1 MGLLTQVMDRVV
13 MKGLGMNKRLW
24 LVGVSAMTTILS
36 ATTAHAQASAGSSAQ
51 QATTNAPEEPDT
63 AIGDVVVT
71 AQRRAERLQD
81 VPLSVTAVTADDLNR
96 SRISDISRVQL
107 QTPGLTWGQQGS
119 DSFPAIRGV
128 RTQLVDAKTDPVI
141 GFYLDGIYQSRTQQ
155 QSIPL
160 FDVARVEVQRGPQG
174 TLYGRN
180 TFGGNISVV
189 TQEPTKQLSAG
200 GSVSFG
206 NYSLKQGDAF
216 LNVPINDWL
225 SARVA
230 GYHSDHTGYVTST
243 VNSQIR
249 VADEDQNAVRGS
261 LLATP
266 TPELRILVHGG
277 YWGRFDAGGSAY
289 GYKTVGT
296 FINPATGTRSIAGQP
311 YAVNPSVRNGSFFVN
326 GIDEGVPV
334 VGGPYQNQFDYQPFE
349 RLHEKYID
357 ADVSY
362 DLGGVA
368 LRSITGY
375 TQFRS
380 FRSGDIDQTGVVFP
394 AAGVA
399 SGFLGSGIQAADTHD
414 RSLSQELQLSS
425 NRSEQPFQWILGGYL
440 FHDHLREFY
449 DQVYTA
455 STATAR
461 SSQALSEL
469 STHSYAAYGQA
480 TYAIVPDT
488 LKLIAGIRYSDE
500 TKTATITNFSAPPG
514 SFVYNIQ
521 TPAVGG
527 GRVHYGRVTWKAGAE
542 YNVTHD
548 NLLYATVSTGF
559 ESGGINNNSSNALVP
574 AAYAP
579 QKVTAYEIGSK
590 NKFMDGELFV
600 NVSAFYNDYKDL
612 QITILDQVTNL
623 SYYANAGAARGYG
636 VEAEVKTNFYR
647 DFHLNGTATYLNAKY
662 TQYTR
667 PNPFGNTTTVN
678 LAGNRV
684 PMSPTFKG
692 TISAYYDAKIGD
704 AGVLTPHVDL
714 LYSTHYYATDYNTVL
729 DRQRAYATLDGSL
742 RYTLP
747 DARVYIEGFGSN
759 LTKKAVIYSATLG
772 STARVQNSYSPPR
785 TYGVRVGARF

>member
-1 MGLLTQVMDRVV
+1 MT
-13 MKGLGMNKRLW
+13 KRMLMI
-24 LVGVSAMTTILS
+24 GVSALTMIFS
-36 ATTAHAQASAGSSAQ
+36 AATASAQAAAGSQAQAPSA
-51 QATTNAPEEPDT
+51 ANAPEEPDS
-63 AIGDVVVT
+63 ALGDVIVT

-81 VPLSVTAVTADDLNR
+81 VPLAVTAITADDLSR
-96 SRISDISRVQL
+96 SRIFDASRLQL
-107 QTPGLTWGQQGS
+107 QTPGLTWGQQGA

-141 GFYLDGIYQSRTQQ
+141 GFYLDGVYQSRTQQ

-160 FDVARVEVQRGPQG
+160 FDLARVEVQRGPQG

-189 TQEPTKQLSAG
+189 TQEPTKELSAG
-200 GSVSFG
+200 GSLSIG

-216 LNVPINDWL
+216 INLPINDWL

-243 VNSQIR
+243 VNPQIH

-277 YWGRFDAGGSAY
+277 WWGRFDAGGSAY

-296 FINPATGTRSIAGQP
+296 LINAAGVRSILGSP
-311 YAVNPSVRNGSFFVN
+311 YAVNPSVRNGSFFIN

-334 VGGPYQNQFDYQPFE
+334 GSDPYQNQFDYQPYE
-349 RLHEKYID
+349 RVKEKYID
-357 ADVSY
+357 GDVSY
-362 DLGGVA
+362 DLGGIA

-375 TQFRS
+375 EGFRS
-380 FRSGDIDQTGVVFP
+380 NRSGDIDQSGVVFP
-394 AAGVA
+394 AVGVA
-399 SGFLGSGIQAADTHD
+399 SGFAGSGIQAADTHV
-414 RSLSQELQLSS
+414 RTFSEELQLSS
-425 NRSEQPFQWILGGYL
+425 NRSVERLQWIVGGYL

-455 STATAR
+455 PTATTR
-461 SSQALSEL
+461 SSQALSAL

-480 TYAIVPDT
+480 TLAIVPDK
-488 LKLIAGIRYSDE
+488 LKLIGGIRYSDE
-500 TKTATITNFSAPPG
+500 TKDATITNYTAPPG
-514 SFVYNIQ
+514 SFTYNVQ
-521 TPAVGG
+521 TAAIGG
-527 GRVHYGRVTWKAGAE
+527 GHAHYAKVTWKGGAE
-542 YNVTHD
+542 FNVTRD

-579 QKVTAYEIGSK
+579 QTVTAYEVGSK
-590 NKFMDGELFV
+590 NKLLNGELFV
-600 NVSAFYNDYKDL
+600 NVSAFYNDYKNL

-636 VEAEVKTNFYR
+636 AEFEVKTNFYR
-647 DFHLNGTATYLNAKY
+647 DLHVNGTASLLNAKY

-678 LAGNRV
+678 LSGNRV
-684 PMSPTFKG
+684 PMAPTFKG
-692 TISAYYDAKIGD
+692 TLSAYYDIKANDG
-704 AGVLTPHVDL
+704 AALTPHVDL

-729 DRQRAYATLDGSL
+729 DRQNAYATLDTSL
-742 RYTLP
+742 RYSLP
-747 DARVYIEGFGSN
+747 NGRVYIEGFGDN